1 MGEHSV
7 ARCCEVTL
15 DVSGASAAIR
25 RPLIDSAIRAVM
37 DTAGGDALLII
48 YDHEPVGLGYELE
61 LRRETRG
68 HFDFTATQRTDGC
81 WVAKL
86 SPRPVPADRY

>member
-1 MGEHSV
+1 MT
-7 ARCCEVTL
+7 RCCEVTL
-15 DVSGASAAIR
+15 DVSAASAAIR

-37 DTAGGDALLII
+37 DSPGHDVLLVV

-68 HFDFTATQRTDGC
+68 RFDFSATRRTDGC
-81 WVAKL
+81 WVARL
-86 SPRPVPADRY
+86 SQRAPRSA

>member
-1 MGEHSV
+1 
-7 ARCCEVTL
+7 L
-15 DVSGASAAIR
+15 DVSTASAGIR

-37 DTAGGDALLII
+37 DSPGDDVLLII

-68 HFDFTATQRTDGC
+68 HFDFTATRRTDGC

-86 SPRPVPADRY
+86 SQRAVPAERL